1 MTPERWQQIKKIL
14 DATEAQPPAR
24 RKLWLREACGG
35 DDQLLA
41 EVESLLA
48 HEDELD
54 GFIEEPVVAVVS
66 RGLGELEA
74 LQSGERVGPYR
85 LVRLLGKGGM
95 GVVYLATRAEDFE
108 QRVALKLLNPGPA
121 PPELIRRFES
131 ERQILARLDHR
142 NIARLLDGGTSASGV
157 PYFAM
162 EVVEGLPLDRYCDE
176 RKLSIRERLAL
187 VLDIC
192 SALQLAHQSLVIHRD
207 LKPGNI
213 LVGADGVPKLL
224 DFGIAKLLQPD
235 GAAAALTTDQIF
247 TLHYA
252 SPEQVKSEPIGTTSD
267 VYSLGVVTYLLL
279 TGQLPGNLESRG
291 HFEMLRVICD
301 EDPEPASVAAAKSGE
316 PGNGRGEPKAWR
328 AELAGDL
335 DAILAKALRKEPAHR
350 YPSVDKLAEDIRSYL
365 ENRPVEARQGN
376 TAYRLGKYVRRHRLA
391 LATAAAIA
399 LMAIAFTAAQVS
411 QLRKTRKA
419 NERSEGVVSFL
430 VELFNSAAPDRR
442 AGKETTVRQL
452 LDRAR
457 ANLEKGFEEDPLQRA
472 QLSLRIGEVYWKLGD
487 YDEAKGLFEEAISI
501 FRREGEEEGADM
513 ASTINNLGTVHYNL
527 GNNAEAA
534 RLYRESIEIRRRLG
548 AEEDLIK
555 PLNNLA
561 AVLISS
567 GELEEAEEVYRENLS
582 RRRASPNPQAQNLAT
597 SLRNLAH
604 VLIAR
609 GRPAE
614 AEPLLRE
621 ALAIREQLH
630 GPNSAPVA
638 SVLSIL
644 ASASRRQGRL
654 EEAGQQLEKA
664 IAISVAELGEEHLDT
679 ARVRFQL
686 AKLRLERGEAAAG
699 CDLASASLRTL
710 KAIRPA
716 GDKELA
722 EAEAVVAACPSPA
735 TPGQVAA
742 N

>member
-1 MTPERWQQIKKIL
+1 MGSKMTPERWQKIKEIL

-24 RKLWLREACGG
+24 RKLWLRQACGG
-35 DDQLLA
+35 DEGLLE

-66 RGLGELEA
+66 RGLSELET
-74 LQSGERVGPYR
+74 LESGERVGPYR
-85 LVRLLGKGGM
+85 LARLLGKGGM

-121 PPELIRRFES
+121 PPEAIRRFES
-131 ERQILARLDHR
+131 ERQILARLEHR

-176 RKLSIRERLAL
+176 KKLSIRQRLGL

-207 LKPGNI
+207 LKSGNI

-252 SPEQVKSEPIGTTSD
+252 SPEQVKAEPIGTTSD

-279 TGQLPGNLESRG
+279 TGQLPGDLESRG

-301 EDPEPASVAAAKSGE
+301 EDPEPASLAAGKNGE
-316 PGNGRGEPKAWR
+316 PGHGRGEGKAWR
-328 AELAGDL
+328 AELSGDL

-350 YPSVDKLAEDIRSYL
+350 YASADKLAEDLRRYL

-376 TAYRLGKYVRRHRLA
+376 TAYRLGKYIRRHRLA
-391 LATAAAIA
+391 LAAAAAIV
-399 LMAIAFTAAQVS
+399 LLAIGFSVAQVY
-411 QLRKTRKA
+411 QLRETQKA
-419 NERSEGVVSFL
+419 RERAEGVSSFL
-430 VELFNSAAPDRR
+430 IDLFQAASPDRL

-452 LDRAR
+452 LDRGR
-457 ANLEKGFEEDPLQRA
+457 ANLESGLDQDPLQRA
-472 QLSLRIGEVYWKLGD
+472 LLSLKLGEVYYKLGD
-487 YDEAKGLFEEAISI
+487 WNEAEALFTAAIAI
-501 FRREGEEEGADM
+501 WRRESEDSESSLA
-513 ASTINNLGTVHYNL
+513 AAINGLAMVHYSR
-527 GNNAEAA
+527 GEHDRAET
-534 RLYRESIEIRRRLG
+534 LLHESIAIRRRLG
-548 AEEDLIK
+548 VEDDLLK

-561 AVLISS
+561 AVHVAR
-567 GELEEAEEVYRENLS
+567 GELAAAEEIYRDTLA
-582 RRRASPNPQAQNLAT
+582 RRRASPHPVPQNVATALRSLA
-597 SLRNLAH
+597 LLLA
-604 VLIAR
+604 R
-609 GRPAE
+609 DRPAE

-621 ALAIREQLH
+621 ALAIRQQLH
-630 GPNSAPVA
+630 GPDSTPVA
-638 SVLSIL
+638 TVLTSL
-644 ASASRRQGRL
+644 ARVEEKLGRP
-654 EEAGQQLEKA
+654 EEARRQLEKA
-664 IAISVAELGEEHLDT
+664 LAIFRAELGEDHPDAVRARKHLAALT
-679 ARVRFQL
+679 PQPQP
-686 AKLRLERGEAAAG
+686 AAA
-699 CDLASASLRTL
+699 D
-710 KAIRPA
+710 
-716 GDKELA
+716 
-722 EAEAVVAACPSPA
+722 
-735 TPGQVAA
+735 
-742 N
+742 

>member
-1 MTPERWQQIKKIL
+1 MGSKMTPERWQKIKEIL

-24 RKLWLREACGG
+24 RKLWLRQACGG
-35 DDQLLA
+35 DEELLE

-66 RGLGELEA
+66 RGLSELET
-74 LQSGERVGPYR
+74 LESGERVGPYR
-85 LVRLLGKGGM
+85 LARLLGKGGM

-121 PPELIRRFES
+121 PPEAIRRFES
-131 ERQILARLDHR
+131 ERQILARLEHR

-176 RKLSIRERLAL
+176 KKLSIRQRLAL

-252 SPEQVKSEPIGTTSD
+252 SPEQVKAEPIGTTSD

-279 TGQLPGNLESRG
+279 TGQLPGDLESRG
-291 HFEMLRVICD
+291 HFEMLRVIC
-301 EDPEPASVAAAKSGE
+301 EVDPEPASVAAGKSGE
-316 PGNGRGEPKAWR
+316 PPAGRGEPRAWR

-350 YPSVDKLAEDIRSYL
+350 YASADKLAEDIRRYL
-365 ENRPVEARQGN
+365 ENRPVKARQGN
-376 TAYRLGKYVRRHRLA
+376 TAYRLGKYIRRHRLA
-391 LATAAAIA
+391 LATAAAVA
-399 LMAIAFTAAQVS
+399 LMAIGFTAAQVY
-411 QLRKTRKA
+411 QLRETHKA
-419 NERSEGVVSFL
+419 RVRAEGVSSFL
-430 VELFNSAAPDRR
+430 VDLFQSAAPDRR

-452 LDRAR
+452 LDQGR
-457 ANLEKGFEEDPLQRA
+457 ANLEKGLAEDPLQRA
-472 QLSLRIGEVYWKLGD
+472 QLALKLGEVYWKLGD
-487 YDEAKGLFEEAISI
+487 YGEARQLFEEAIAI
-501 FRREGEEEGADM
+501 FRREGEDQSADL
-513 ASTINNLGTVHYNL
+513 ASAISNLGSVHYSV
-527 GNNAEAA
+527 GDNARAA
-534 RLYRESIEIRRRLG
+534 QLYRESIEIRRRLG
-548 AEEDLIK
+548 AEEDLFK

-561 AVLISS
+561 TLLVAS
-567 GELEEAEEVYRENLS
+567 GELEEAEEIYRENLA
-582 RRRASPNPQAQNLAT
+582 RRRASSNPQPQNLAT
-597 SLRNLAH
+597 SLRSLAQ

-609 GRPAE
+609 DRPAE

-621 ALAIREQLH
+621 ALAIRQQLH
-630 GPNSAPVA
+630 GPTSTPVA
-638 SVLSIL
+638 TVLTSL
-644 ASASRRQGRL
+644 ARVEEKLGRPEEARRQV
-654 EEAGQQLEKA
+654 EKA
-664 IAISVAELGEEHLDT
+664 LAIFRAELGEDHPDSVRARMHL
-679 ARVRFQL
+679 AAL
-686 AKLRLERGEAAAG
+686 APPAA
-699 CDLASASLRTL
+699 T
-710 KAIRPA
+710 
-716 GDKELA
+716 E
-722 EAEAVVAACPSPA
+722 
-735 TPGQVAA
+735 
-742 N
+742 